1 MQQFN
6 IAEAKAH
13 LSELVQK
20 AMMGEEI
27 VIARDNKPL
36 AMLVPIQRPTGKTCS
51 RFGQGANPLHGGKL
65 RRDPGGVR
73 GLHRVIALLDTNA
86 FLRWVEGDDKLS
98 TRAKSCIAN
107 PDNEILVSV
116 VVAWELAIKSGQGG
130 IKLALPVGRY
140 VASHI
145 EANGFRLL
153 GIELDD
159 VAAIETLPLHH
170 RDPFDRLLVAQA
182 RNRKLPVVSSDRAFS
197 DYGVKRIW

>member
-1 MQQFN
+1 M
-6 IAEAKAH
+6 
-13 LSELVQK
+13 
-20 AMMGEEI
+20 
-27 VIARDNKPL
+27 
-36 AMLVPIQRPTGKTCS
+36 
-51 RFGQGANPLHGGKL
+51 
-65 RRDPGGVR
+65 
-73 GLHRVIALLDTNA
+73 IALLDTNA
-86 FLRWVEGDDKLS
+86 FLRWVEGDESLS
-98 TRAKSCIAN
+98 TRARSCIAN

-130 IKLALPVGRY
+130 IKLAMPVGRY

-159 VAAIETLPLHH
+159 VAVIETLSHH

-182 RNRKLPVVSSDRAFS
+182 KSRKLPVVSSDRAFS

>member
-1 MQQFN
+1 
-6 IAEAKAH
+6 
-13 LSELVQK
+13 
-20 AMMGEEI
+20 
-27 VIARDNKPL
+27 
-36 AMLVPIQRPTGKTCS
+36 
-51 RFGQGANPLHGGKL
+51 
-65 RRDPGGVR
+65 
-73 GLHRVIALLDTNA
+73 VIALLDTNA
-86 FLRWVEGDDKLS
+86 FLRWVEGDESLS
-98 TRAKSCIAN
+98 TRARSCIAN

-130 IKLALPVGRY
+130 IKLAMPVGRY

-159 VAAIETLPLHH
+159 VAVIETLPHH

-182 RNRKLPVVSSDRAFS
+182 KSRKLPVVSSDRAFS